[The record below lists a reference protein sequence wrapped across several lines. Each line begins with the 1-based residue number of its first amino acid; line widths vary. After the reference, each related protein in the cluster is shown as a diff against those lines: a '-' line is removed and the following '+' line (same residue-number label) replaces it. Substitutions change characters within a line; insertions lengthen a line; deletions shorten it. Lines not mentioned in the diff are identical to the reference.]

1 MYYQTQSVSKDNA
14 WTSCIIVGTTK
25 DKYIV
30 EYAENGEFK
39 TKEISPDELQK
50 LDYSLS
56 ELSY

>member
-1 MYYQTQSVSKDNA
+1 MYYQTQSVSEDKA
-14 WTSCIIVGTTK
+14 WTSCVIVGTTK

-30 EYAENGEFK
+30 EYTENGEFK
-39 TKEISPDELQK
+39 TKEISPDQLQK